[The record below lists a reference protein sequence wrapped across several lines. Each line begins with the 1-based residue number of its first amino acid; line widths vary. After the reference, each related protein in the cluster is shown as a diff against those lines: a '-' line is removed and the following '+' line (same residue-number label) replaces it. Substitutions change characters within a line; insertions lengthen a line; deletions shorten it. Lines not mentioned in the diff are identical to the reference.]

1 MEFLNA
7 LREVILSPWG
17 LLLAFFFFS
26 FSIFIH
32 EMGHYLAARW
42 RGLKIE
48 RFSIGMGPRV
58 FGWTD
63 KHGVEWR
70 LSAIPLGGYVML
82 PQMTDMKVV
91 EGTPDD
97 DAAALPKLSWTDKV
111 VVAVAGAVFNVIFA
125 FCLGTILWQT
135 GIPREAWQDSTVL
148 GYVAEEITTED
159 DITIPGPAYAAG
171 LRPGDDIQS
180 VDGRT
185 VANFDDIFTSILMG
199 SDRDESGNPRVLVE
213 YLRDGEQQSASII
226 PTVGGL
232 EKIRQVGIMTQD
244 PVVVDYAYTNS
255 PAEQAGLQSDD
266 EIIAINGEAIYNRS
280 GLISQ
285 VQKNPDEQFIM
296 TIKRGELTLEMPIV
310 PITIPVSAAGDMAP
324 MIGVRFFTTFS
335 TDNKIPP
342 HKQVWNIVPLTYRT
356 LDALLSP
363 SSNVGLRNLN
373 GPAGILNALK
383 ITAEQGFL
391 MLLYLVV
398 LINVNLAV
406 VNLLPLPI
414 LDGGHIVIA
423 TIQKLIGKPV
433 PARVIIA
440 LQNGMAIC
448 LLGMVVYITYFD
460 VRRIGQGISDEP
472 EAAATSEPFEISFPA
487 TTASNDE

>member
-7 LREVILSPWG
+7 FREVILSPWG

-26 FSIFIH
+26 FSIFVH

-63 KHGVEWR
+63 KSGVEWR

-82 PQMTDMKVV
+82 PQMTDMKAV
-91 EGTPDD
+91 EGTPDGEAD
-97 DAAALPKLSWTDKV
+97 KLPSLTWTDKV

-125 FCLGTILWQT
+125 FCIATVLWQT
-135 GIPREAWQDSTVL
+135 GIPREAAQDSTVI
-148 GYVAEEITTED
+148 GFIAEEITTDEGQ
-159 DITIPGPAYAAG
+159 TIPGPAYAAG
-171 LRPGDDIQS
+171 LRLGDDIQS
-180 VDGRT
+180 IDGRS
-185 VANFDDIFTSILMG
+185 VSNFDDIFTNVLMG
-199 SDRDESGNPRVLVE
+199 DGQDDAGDPSVEVE
-213 YLRDGEQQSASII
+213 YLRDGVVQSAYITPAIASM
-226 PTVGGL
+226 
-232 EKIRQVGIMTQD
+232 EKIRQIGIMPQD
-244 PVVVDYAYTNS
+244 PVVVDYAFPNS
-255 PAEQAGLQSDD
+255 PADIAGLQSED
-266 EIIAINGEAIYNRS
+266 EIVGINGEPIYSRIA
-280 GLISQ
+280 LINQ
-285 VQKNPDEQFIM
+285 VQSNPEEAFTLTILRNSEQLEVPIAPM
-296 TIKRGELTLEMPIV
+296 TIQVTAE
-310 PITIPVSAAGDMAP
+310 GDMAP

-342 HKQVWNIVPLTYRT
+342 HKQVWNIVTLTYRT
-356 LDALLSP
+356 LDALLSR

-373 GPAGILNALK
+373 GPVGILNALK

-423 TIQKLIGKPV
+423 TIQKLLGRPV
-433 PARVIIA
+433 PARIIIA

-460 VRRIGQGISDEP
+460 VRRIGNGISED
-472 EAAATSEPFEISFPA
+472 SESAPTQPFEIKFPEP
-487 TTASNDE
+487 TDES

>member
-26 FSIFIH
+26 LSIFVH

-48 RFSIGMGPRV
+48 RFSIGMGPRL

-63 KHGVEWR
+63 RSGVEWR

-91 EGTPDD
+91 EGAPQD
-97 DAAALPKLSWTDKV
+97 DATHLPSLSWSDKV
-111 VVAVAGAVFNVIFA
+111 IVAVAGAVFNVIFA
-125 FCLGTILWQT
+125 FGLATILWQT

-148 GYVAEEITTED
+148 GYVAEEVITDADEKV
-159 DITIPGPAYAAG
+159 PGPAYAAG
-171 LRPGDDIQS
+171 LRPGDDIQA
-180 VDGRT
+180 VDGKT
-185 VANFDDIFTSILMG
+185 VKNFDDIFTSILMG
-199 SDRDESGNPRVLVE
+199 DDQDKAGAPRVTVN
-213 YLRDGEQQSASII
+213 YLRDGELQTTVVTPSIS
-226 PTVGGL
+226 GR
-232 EKIRQVGIMTQD
+232 EKIRQIGIMTKD
-244 PVVVDYAYTNS
+244 PVIVDYAFPNS
-255 PAEQAGLQSDD
+255 PADLAGLQNND
-266 EIIAINGEAIYNRS
+266 EIVAINGKPIYNRS

-285 VQKNPDEQFIM
+285 VQANPDESFTM
-296 TIKRGELTLEMPIV
+296 TIKRNGRTLEV
-310 PITIPVSAAGDMAP
+310 PITPMTIQVSAAGDMAP
-324 MIGVRFFTTFS
+324 MIGIRFFTTFS
-335 TDNKIPP
+335 TNNKIPP
-342 HKQVWNIVPLTYRT
+342 HEQVLNIIKLTYRT
-356 LDALLSP
+356 VGALLSP
-363 SSNVGLRNLN
+363 SSNVGLRSLN
-373 GPAGILNALK
+373 GPVGILNALK

-433 PARVIIA
+433 PARVIII

-448 LLGMVVYITYFD
+448 LLMMVLYISYFD
-460 VRRIGQGISDEP
+460 VRRIGDSLEDAP
-472 EAAATSEPFEISFPA
+472 ANEASAPFEIAFPPP
-487 TTASNDE
+487 TADS